1 MQTILQKTYLWL
13 FVGNIAFKDHNE
25 YRKLCVVNM
34 LLLIT
39 SITLLSFSLL
49 NALSFNN
56 TLVASIDFL
65 AGFLALYAYIDL
77 KFSQNIDKSINIGV
91 VTLFIFF
98 LGLSY
103 IHQNKDFILIWTI
116 FFPIFVMTLKGHKQG
131 VLITL
136 VFYSILFFITYQGI
150 GIWQDGAWSFE
161 SFIRFTVAS
170 LVLTYILY
178 VKESA
183 LNLLIQKEHSALNEL
198 KRLSITDSLTGLFN
212 RRYINKKLEFE
223 ISQAKQ
229 NKTPLSLAI
238 LDIDNFKKINDQYG
252 HNHGDY
258 VLQEVSDLLRLHLP
272 QEEFLARWG
281 GEEFLI
287 IFPNQ
292 SIEAAMQLCDDIRE
306 KIIHHECDT
315 PIDITVSF
323 GVAEYQLGCEHNSFI
338 ARADSALYQS
348 KKSGRNQV
356 SQYTEGSHAQTLLFD
371 EEHR

>member
-1 MQTILQKTYLWL
+1 MQTILQKAYLWL
-13 FVGNIAFKDHNE
+13 LVGNISFKDHNA
-25 YRKLCVVNM
+25 YRKLCLVNI

-39 SITLLSFSLL
+39 GITLLSFALL
-49 NALSFNN
+49 NALSFKN

-65 AGFLALYAYIDL
+65 AGSLALYAYIDL
-77 KFSQNIDKSINIGV
+77 RFSQNIDKSINIGV
-91 VTLFIFF
+91 TTLFIFF

-103 IHQNKDFILIWTI
+103 TQQNKDFILIWTI
-116 FFPIFVMTLKGHKQG
+116 FFPIFVMTLKGHKEG

-136 VFYSILFFITYQGI
+136 VFYSILFFIAYQGI
-150 GIWQDGAWSFE
+150 GIWQDGAWSFQ
-161 SFIRFTVAS
+161 SVIRFTVAS
-170 LVLTYILY
+170 LILTYIIY

-183 LNLLIQKEHSALNEL
+183 LNQLIHKERSALNEL

-223 ISQAKQ
+223 ISQAIQ
-229 NKTPLSLAI
+229 HKTPLSLAI

-272 QEEFLARWG
+272 EEFLARWG

-292 SIEAAMQLCDDIRE
+292 SLESAVQLCNEIRE
-306 KIIHHECDT
+306 KIIHHRCEP

-323 GVAEYQLGCEHNSFI
+323 GVAEYQLGYEHNSFI
-338 ARADSALYQS
+338 ARADSALYQA

-356 SQYTEGSHAQTLLFD
+356 FQYTNVTHAQTQLFD
-371 EEHR
+371 E

>member
-1 MQTILQKTYLWL
+1 MQTILQKSYLCL
-13 FVGNIAFKDHNE
+13 FVGNIDFKDHNA
-25 YRKLCVVNM
+25 YRKLCLVNI

-39 SITLLSFSLL
+39 SITLFSFALL

-56 TLVASIDFL
+56 TLVATIDFL
-65 AGFLALYAYIDL
+65 AGSLALYAYIDL
-77 KFSQNIDKSINIGV
+77 RFSQNIDKSINIGV
-91 VTLFIFF
+91 ATLFIFF

-103 IHQNKDFILIWTI
+103 TQQNKDFILIWTI
-116 FFPIFVMTLKGHKQG
+116 FFPIFVMTLKGPKEG
-131 VLITL
+131 ALITL
-136 VFYSILFFITYQGI
+136 AFYSILFFIAYQGI
-150 GIWQDGAWSFE
+150 GIWQDGAWNFQSFV
-161 SFIRFTVAS
+161 RFTVAS
-170 LVLTYILY
+170 LILTYILY

-183 LNLLIQKEHSALNEL
+183 LNLLIQKERSALNEL

-223 ISQAKQ
+223 IGQAKQ
-229 NKTPLSLAI
+229 HKTPLSLAI

-292 SIEAAMQLCDDIRE
+292 SLESAVQLCNEIRE
-306 KIIHHECDT
+306 RIIHHGCDT

-323 GVAEYQLGCEHNSFI
+323 GVAEYQPGYEHNSFI
-338 ARADSALYQS
+338 ARADSALYQA

-356 SQYTEGSHAQTLLFD
+356 FQYTEVTHAQTLLFD
-371 EEHR
+371 E